1 MEITLEKIEL
11 VKDRTGVTYKEA
23 KEALERA
30 DGNVVDAI
38 IDIEEIT
45 DKQAAGADLGAK
57 GEQIADRIKEV
68 VNKGN
73 VSRIIVSRGDEK
85 IMNLPLNAGIL
96 GALVAPWGVVMGVI
110 AAFGFKCKVEVVKD
124 DGAVID
130 ITDKAGNLYDTA
142 VSKGEDIYN
151 GVKEKSTEKLDSVKD
166 MTDAAVDKAQ
176 SFADAA
182 KDAAKDAVGKFRKSD
197 DAAEEPEKDSED
209 DMDVVSEDEDGDITI
224 EDSIDLDESDL
235 DIENADKDEE

>member
-130 ITDKAGNLYDTA
+130 ITDKAGTLYDTA
-142 VSKGEDIYN
+142 ISKGEDIYN